1 MKFFESTLFLLIT
14 GLINPVFLA
23 QSTITL
29 DNHFEDWAGVQTWTS
44 NTGGN
49 INEVAIAH
57 TSEWVYFYVKTTN
70 EVAID
75 ETTLPNSIQ
84 LVIDSALYKIVLHGS
99 SALGS
104 TTIASSVI
112 PLQSSPEKEIVT
124 PSLEL
129 RYVVWNLTTV
139 TLLPVRQLS
148 ISRPEKLA
156 SSKLEIGTDSLPQI
170 SVGLS
175 QVWAKVMGGKSATKN
190 ATKVNLYILL
200 NEFVCIF
207 RIFES

>member
-1 MKFFESTLFLLIT
+1 
-14 GLINPVFLA
+14 VFTNRLEVVI
-23 QSTITL
+23 SKSS
-29 DNHFEDWAGVQTWTS
+29 DED
-44 NTGGN
+44 
-49 INEVAIAH
+49 AH
-57 TSEWVYFYVKTTN
+57 SET
-70 EVAID
+70 
-75 ETTLPNSIQ
+75 
-84 LVIDSALYKIVLHGS
+84 ALYKIVLHGS

-175 QVWAKVMGGKSATKN
+175 QVWAKVMCGKSATKN